1 MNLFTR
7 LQAHHQ
13 AGKSIPIAM
22 IGAGKFATMF
32 LAQLRKLPAIHLACL
47 VDLNPET
54 AKQNLQLAGW
64 PEDSFA
70 APTIDSAL
78 KGRTIC
84 VSEDWQAAIQH
95 PHIQI
100 IIEVTGNPLAAVE
113 HISAA
118 FCR

>member
-7 LQAHHQ
+7 LHAHHQ
-13 AGKSIPIAM
+13 AGKSITIAM

-64 PEDSFA
+64 SEDSFA

-84 VSEDWQAAIQH
+84 VREDWRQLSSIPIFRSSSKLQAIRL
-95 PHIQI
+95 
-100 IIEVTGNPLAAVE
+100 PLLS
-113 HISAA
+113 I
-118 FCR
+118 

>member
-47 VDLNPET
+47 VDLNPKT
-54 AKQNLQLAGW
+54 AKQNLH
-64 PEDSFA
+64 
-70 APTIDSAL
+70 
-78 KGRTIC
+78 
-84 VSEDWQAAIQH
+84 WQAGQKIALPRQQLTA
-95 PHIQI
+95 P
-100 IIEVTGNPLAAVE
+100 
-113 HISAA
+113 
-118 FCR
+118 